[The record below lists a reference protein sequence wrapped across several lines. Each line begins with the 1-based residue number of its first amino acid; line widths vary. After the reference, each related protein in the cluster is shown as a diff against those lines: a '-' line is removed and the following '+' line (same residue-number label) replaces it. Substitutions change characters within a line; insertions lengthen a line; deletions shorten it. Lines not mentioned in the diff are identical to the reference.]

1 MEDGGR
7 RKEIFGKDLRPGLA
21 IPVIR
26 PDAVR
31 LAGTDRRVDDL
42 KLGRRSRWSGGLRR
56 AAAHEHREQQRRQRS
71 TVHPVPST
79 RMENRGYQNRLGKD
93 PILTVFSSAC
103 EIGSAVRLSPN
114 RAWSFTARDQ
124 LLLRVQLREL
134 AGAPTACRNAQVAP
148 LAGSPVGG

>member
-7 RKEIFGKDLRPGLA
+7 RKEIFGKDLRPGFA

-26 PDAVR
+26 PDAVG

-42 KLGRRSRWSGGLRR
+42 KVGRRSRWSAGLRR
-56 AAAHEHREQQRRQRS
+56 AAAHKHREQQRRPRS

-114 RAWSFTARDQ
+114 PAWSFTPRDHFMP
-124 LLLRVQLREL
+124 R
-134 AGAPTACRNAQVAP
+134 GPPTGT
-148 LAGSPVGG
+148 AGSPRPSRKETVAT